1 MKVANLTVIAVF
13 GYLSTAVLT
22 FGQVGTPVAKLDPE
36 KEAMIAHYR
45 KLLEDTRNGIKEL
58 RLALGEPG
66 EGLGGKRPGVGKLED
81 LTRQIAL
88 QTSELTETKRLI
100 SRGESKQKVIRK
112 KLVRIETELS
122 RSLKEKP
129 NDPVAQALQK
139 LVEIDESASQRMKE
153 KFERGLISSDEL
165 SNTERK
171 LAESRL
177 ELAKH
182 QWEESAEARKALAA
196 ASSALEEAVFETE
209 MLSTESAELQ
219 KEIGSLREEQARI
232 DAIIHDETESSMR
245 AADLD
250 ALIQTIRSGNT
261 ELQVQLIERLRKLGV
276 EPYDPGKSKANPVD
290 PSKAPKD

>member
-1 MKVANLTVIAVF
+1 MKMAKLAVIAVF
-13 GYLSTAVLT
+13 GYLSTAVLS
-22 FGQVGTPVAKLDPE
+22 FGQVGTPVTNLDLE

-45 KLLEDTRNGIKEL
+45 KLHEETRNGIKEL
-58 RLALGEPG
+58 RLLLGEPG
-66 EGLGGKRPGVGKLED
+66 EGVGGKRPGVNKLED

-88 QTSELTETKRLI
+88 QSSELAEAKRLI

-112 KLVRIETELS
+112 KLLRIETDFS
-122 RSLKEKP
+122 RSQKEKP

-139 LVEIDESASQRMKE
+139 LVEIDESASRRMKE

-182 QWEESAEARKALAA
+182 QREDSAEVRKALAA
-196 ASSALEEAVFETE
+196 ASSALEEAVFESE
-209 MLSTESAELQ
+209 MLATESVELQ
-219 KEIGSLREEQARI
+219 KEIDSLREEQARI
-232 DAIIHDETESSMR
+232 DALIHDETESSMR

-276 EPYDPGKSKANPVD
+276 EPYDSGKPKAHPVD
-290 PSKAPKD
+290 ASKAPKD